1 MWSISLYAIGALSGL
16 VFIYYVFLNL
26 VLASEESSLLD
37 QQDD

>member
-1 MWSISLYAIGALSGL
+1 MLTIGLYFLGAFSGL
-16 VFIYYVFLNL
+16 IFIYYVFLNL